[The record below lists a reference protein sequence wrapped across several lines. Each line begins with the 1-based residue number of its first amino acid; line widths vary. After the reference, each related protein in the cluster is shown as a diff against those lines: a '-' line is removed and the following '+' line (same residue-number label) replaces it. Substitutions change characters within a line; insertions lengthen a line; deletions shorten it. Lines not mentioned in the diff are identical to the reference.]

1 MEPVTTQ
8 WATVDEQGRL
18 IIPAELTSQFG
29 LAPGA
34 RMRLDVENNAFRLH
48 RPTTHLTKINIEPTT
63 RCNLDCRT
71 CIRNNWDEK
80 LGKMTEKTFAK
91 ILADMASFSYPLDVF
106 FGGLGEPLS
115 HPHIVDWVRRAK
127 ALGGSVELIT
137 NGTLL
142 NEKLSHSLIDAG
154 LDVIWVSIDGATPES
169 YSDIRLGAELPNVI
183 QNVSALRKMRPGGHH
198 PRPVIGIAF
207 VAMKRNIQ
215 DLPAVIALGKSLGA
229 KRFMVSNVLPY
240 TEEMMDETLYS
251 GVLRNITYMPSP
263 WLPLLKFPRMDINEI
278 TQQAFVDVLNSGC
291 NVELAG
297 YNLGGAN
304 DVCSFIES
312 GSIAIGWDGGVSPCP
327 PLLHNHIS
335 YLHGKERRS
344 RKHIIGNIQEK
355 NLQDMWLDPEYVAYR
370 ERVQSFA
377 FAPCTPCGGCDLSEN
392 NEEDCYLITHPA
404 CGGCLWAQGLIQCP

>member
-1 MEPVTTQ
+1 MEPVSTQ
-8 WATVDEQGRL
+8 WAIVDEHGRL
-18 IIPAELTSQFG
+18 VIPADLIGKFG
-29 LAPGA
+29 LLPGA
-34 RMRLDVENNAFRLH
+34 RMRLDLENNAFRLH
-48 RPTTHLTKINIEPTT
+48 RPITHLTKVYIEPTT
-63 RCNLDCRT
+63 HCNLDCRT
-71 CIRNNWDEK
+71 CIRNNWDET
-80 LGKMTEKTFAK
+80 LGEMSEESFQKVMTS
-91 ILADMASFSYPLDVF
+91 LGSFSTPPQIF

-115 HPHIVDWVRRAK
+115 HPSIIDWVRRAK
-127 ALGGSVELIT
+127 ALGGTVELIT

-142 NEKLSHSLIDAG
+142 NEKRARSLIDAG
-154 LDVIWVSIDGATPES
+154 LDVLWVSIDGATPES
-169 YSDIRLGAELPNVI
+169 YRDIRLGAELPRII
-183 QNVSALRKMRPGGHH
+183 QNLSTLRRMRPGGHH

-207 VAMKRNIQ
+207 VAMKSNIQ

-240 TEEMMDETLYS
+240 TEAMQEEVLYS

-278 TQQAFVDVLNSGC
+278 TQQAFVGVLNSGC
-291 NVELAG
+291 NVELSG

-312 GSIAIGWDGGVSPCP
+312 GSIAIGWDGAISPCP

-344 RKHIIGNIQEK
+344 RKHVIGNINQNE
-355 NLQDMWLDPEYVAYR
+355 LQTVWLDQEYIAYR

-377 FAPCTPCGGCDLSEN
+377 FAPCTPCGGCDLSEA